1 MGAPRSSPALLL
13 AGDVGGTKTLL
24 GLFERADRRPQP
36 LEILS
41 YPTTEF
47 NSFTEMLHVFVRDV
61 DRRIV
66 VDAAAVGVAGPV
78 VNNRAQ
84 LTNVDWNISLD
95 DVTHVFGAVRTR
107 LLNDLE
113 AMANSAEVLTPD
125 EVVLLQK
132 GVMRADGNAVV
143 IAAGTGL
150 GQAYLHRVDGRLR
163 PVASEGGH
171 ADFAPRT
178 DREIELLQMLRA
190 EYGRAEVEHVLSG
203 PGLENLH
210 RFTHAGL
217 SCAEVAEATPEGRAA
232 AISEAAMADR
242 CPGCV
247 EALSMF
253 VGIYGAEAG
262 NLALRGVATSG
273 VYVGGGIAPKI
284 LGALQDGRFMEAFR
298 AKGIMAEL
306 VSQMPVKVIL
316 NPQAGLLG
324 AAMSAQELLEPQPNE
339 VEKWKGGK
347 VEK

>member
-36 LEILS
+36 LAILS

-47 NSFTEMLHVFVRDV
+47 NNFTDMLRVFMRDI
-61 DRRIV
+61 DRRV
-66 VDAAAVGVAGPV
+66 TVDAAAVGVAGPV
-78 VNNRAQ
+78 VNDRAQ
-84 LTNVDWNISLD
+84 LTNVVWNVSRD
-95 DVTHVFGAVRTR
+95 EVTQVFGLVRTR

-113 AMANSAEVLTPD
+113 AMANSAEVLAPD
-125 EVVLLQK
+125 EVVPLQQ
-132 GVMRADGNAVV
+132 GIVRADGNAVV

-178 DREIELLQMLRA
+178 EREIELLRMLRA

-210 RFTHAGL
+210 RFTHTGRV
-217 SCAEVAEATPEGRAA
+217 CVEVEQATPEGRAA
-232 AISEAAMADR
+232 AISDAAMSGR
-242 CPGCV
+242 CPDCI

-284 LGALQDGRFMEAFR
+284 LPALQDGRFIEAFR
-298 AKGIMAEL
+298 EKGTMAEL

-316 NPQAGLLG
+316 NPHAALLG
-324 AAMSAQELLEPQPNE
+324 AAVAAQELLDRRA
-339 VEKWKGGK
+339 
-347 VEK
+347 